1 MGIQLKRRIVR
12 WISNFLQEG
21 NYAKCIESSG
31 TVAMKSNNTLDSRGM
46 TLKIFPG
53 LGGLAIETYQYD
65 SRTGDGHTTL
75 HIIPDGEE
83 LSEALSRI
91 VTLDTMRMR

>member
-21 NYAKCIESSG
+21 NYAIIESSG